1 MRLPKL
7 SILGLFAVIAAV
19 AGAQTF
25 SPNNPSV
32 LTPGAPFRGDWVGR
46 SERTLADGTL
56 VVHEVHGR
64 VARDSQGRFRQE
76 EEAGAGVGGKGSAGT
91 SSNQDIRYIV
101 IDPVAHTQVRW
112 ASTSQ
117 DATLLPSGGAN
128 LRVPFPFPLLGWP
141 ATRSALDQPQPGAA
155 ADMITITDLGQKT
168 TDGLVTE
175 GTRTTTIVPAGKLG
189 NDRPLTIVQDV
200 WISRILNL
208 VVLDTID
215 DPLIGKQ
222 TFEIKGITR
231 TEPDAALFAVPDGY
245 QVRQFPGLNAGVL
258 GAVLP
263 PISAPTPTALSNFR
277 PVQGVVPDRQNYVV
291 LDEGVWAH
299 ARRDLADLRL
309 FTGNTEVPYALTLE
323 RSSESAQKSEAQLL
337 KVGPV
342 NNGPANTERVGA
354 AKSGAAHGAEFVIDM
369 AGVTVCDGVELRL
382 ADSAKNFVARA
393 SVQGLRAASDPLG
406 TDLGGSVI
414 YDLSNEGLGADFTVK
429 FRQATFP
436 FLRVRVTEISPDQ
449 VMRAIAINSSAHA
462 GGWTPVSMTLPIEQ
476 AGKTTVVTWSANAG
490 VPVSRVMLT
499 VDPSQTNFWRD
510 IEVLTPNGGTV
521 TNTSVHRVH
530 MARDGNVAESDSLAI
545 DLPYEAWGGFQIVI
559 ENGDEP
565 PLKISAAKGYFY
577 ERRMYFDPHGSTSV
591 SLYSGNSRLGTP
603 AYEYSRLFHADEN
616 AAVATLGL
624 DAQNPN
630 YRGRV
635 VPPQQAQQ

>member
-7 SILGLFAVIAAV
+7 SILGLCAVIAAV

-25 SPNNPSV
+25 SSNNPSV
-32 LTPGAPFRGDWVGR
+32 LTVGAPFQGDWVGR
-46 SERTLADGTL
+46 SERTLADGTV

-76 EEAGAGVGGKGSAGT
+76 EEAGADPGVKGAGGTGAAGT
-91 SSNQDIRYIV
+91 SANQDIRYIV
-101 IDPVAHTQVRW
+101 IDPVSHTQVRW
-112 ASTSQ
+112 SSTSK
-117 DATLLPSGGAN
+117 DATLLPSGGEN
-128 LRVPFPFPLLGWP
+128 LRIPFPFPLLGWP

-208 VVLDTID
+208 VVLDTVD
-215 DPLIGKQ
+215 DPLVGKQ
-222 TFEIKGITR
+222 TFEIKNITR
-231 TEPDAALFAVPDGY
+231 TEPAAALFTLPDGY
-245 QVRQFPGLNAGVL
+245 QTRQFPGLNAAVL

-263 PISAPTPTALSNFR
+263 PAAPPTPATLSNLR

-291 LDEGVWAH
+291 LDEGIWVH

-309 FTGNTEVPYALTLE
+309 FAGNTEVPYKLTLE
-323 RSSESAQKSEAQLL
+323 RSSESAQKSEVKLL
-337 KVGPV
+337 NVGPL
-342 NNGPANTERVGA
+342 NAGRPRA
-354 AKSGAAHGAEFVIDM
+354 AGSGAASGAEFVIDM
-369 AGVTVCDGVELRL
+369 AGVTVYDGVELRL

-393 SVQGLRAASDPLG
+393 SVQGLRAASDALG

-436 FLRVRVTEISPDQ
+436 FLRVRVAEISPDQ
-449 VMRAIAINSSAHA
+449 VMRAIAIDSSAQA
-462 GGWTPVSMTLPIEQ
+462 GGWTPVSPTLPIEQ
-476 AGKTTVVTWSANAG
+476 AGRTTVVTWSANAG
-490 VPVSRVMLT
+490 VPVSRVVLS

-577 ERRMYFDPHGSTSV
+577 ERRMYFDPHGSTSI
-591 SLYSGNSRLGTP
+591 SLYSGNARLGTP
-603 AYEYSRLFHADEN
+603 SYEYSRLFHADEN

-624 DAQNPN
+624 DVQNSN
-630 YRGRV
+630 YRGRLV
-635 VPPQQAQQ
+635 PQQPPQ

>member
-1 MRLPKL
+1 MALRKL
-7 SILGLFAVIAAV
+7 SILGLFTAIAVV

-32 LTPGAPFRGDWVGR
+32 ITAGAPFQGDWVGR
-46 SERTLADGTL
+46 SERALADGTV

-76 EEAGAGVGGKGSAGT
+76 EEAGAGAGAGGTGAAGAQA
-91 SSNQDIRYIV
+91 NQDIRYIV
-101 IDPVAHTQVRW
+101 IDPVSHTQVRW
-112 ASTSQ
+112 SSTSK
-117 DATLLPSGGAN
+117 DATLLPAGGEN
-128 LRVPFPFPLLGWP
+128 LRIPFPFPLLGWP
-141 ATRSALDQPQPGAA
+141 TTRSALDQPQPGAA
-155 ADMITITDLGQKT
+155 ADTITIADLGQKT
-168 TDGLVTE
+168 TNGLVTE

-208 VVLDTID
+208 VVLDTVD

-222 TFEIKGITR
+222 SFEIKNITR
-231 TEPDAALFAVPDGY
+231 MEPDAALFALPDGY
-245 QVRQFPGLNAGVL
+245 QTRQFPGLNAAVL

-263 PISAPTPTALSNFR
+263 PTAAPTPATLSNLR

-309 FTGNTEVPYALTLE
+309 FAGNTEVPYKLTLE
-323 RSSESAQKSEAQLL
+323 RSSESAQKSEVKLL
-337 KVGPV
+337 NVGPL
-342 NNGPANTERVGA
+342 NAGRPGA
-354 AKSGAAHGAEFVIDM
+354 AGSGGASGAEFVVDM
-369 AGVTVCDGVELRL
+369 AGVAVYDGVELRL

-414 YDLSNEGLGADFTVK
+414 YDLSNEGLGAGFTVK

-462 GGWTPVSMTLPIEQ
+462 GGWTPVSTTLPIEQ
-476 AGKTTVVTWSANAG
+476 AGRTTVVTWKANAG
-490 VPVSRVMLT
+490 VPVSRVVLS

-510 IEVLTPNGGTV
+510 IEVLTPDGGTV

-603 AYEYSRLFHADEN
+603 SYEYSRLFHADEN
-616 AAVATLGL
+616 AAVVTLGL

-630 YRGRV
+630 FRGRLV
-635 VPPQQAQQ
+635 PQQAPQQ